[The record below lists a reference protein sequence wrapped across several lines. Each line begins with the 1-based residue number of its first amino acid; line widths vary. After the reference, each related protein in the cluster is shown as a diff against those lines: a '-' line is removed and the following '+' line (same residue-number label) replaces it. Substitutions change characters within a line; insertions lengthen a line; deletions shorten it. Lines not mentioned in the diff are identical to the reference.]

1 MIRASFGRVRSLWR
15 DFRHR
20 SRLDADI
27 REEFQLHIELRTED
41 LIRDGLS
48 PAEAKRRARAE
59 FGNPERYKD
68 EGRVSRGLAAFD
80 GLRFSWLDFKLGL
93 RMLGRFPGLTIV
105 GCLAMA
111 LGIAMGTGGFEFVK
125 DQLFPDPP
133 YAQRDRIVVIE
144 NISTRT
150 TRPERQALHDFE
162 RWREELRSVEHL
174 SALSLRR
181 RNLVVGSDGSAP
193 VTEAGISASA
203 FELVS
208 VAPLLGRPLLS
219 SDESLTAPAVAVLSH
234 DLWRRRFA
242 EDADVVGRAVSLGG
256 MATIVVG
263 VMPPGFAFLVESGS
277 PIPDPQDLWVPFRP
291 ESSAYVY
298 GDGPAISI
306 FGRLA
311 SGIRIEQA
319 QSEVAEVGTR
329 AATEW
334 PETHGHLRPALQPLT
349 ASLLSLEGLVRSG
362 GLTLSAVF
370 LIGLMLILCANVALL
385 LFARAA
391 TREGEIA
398 MRSALGASRGRIVG
412 QLFAE
417 ALALAAVAI
426 IVGLAGAS
434 LGLRWVYRVVESLG
448 EAQGFTIP
456 AWLDPSLSPITI
468 LFGVL
473 LGTIG
478 AVIAGVM
485 PGVKVT
491 GGQAYA
497 SLQRTGGS
505 GSGVRLGGVWTG
517 IIVTQVALTV
527 MFVPIAT
534 LLAVTMW
541 GIRAPD
547 LGLPASEYVA
557 VQLEMDGDV
566 AGAFSGATPVADGGL
581 LARFTSKYRELERRL
596 LAEPGVTA
604 VTTAAQLPGETHPS
618 RRGIELDI
626 LNGQTPSG
634 PRNRAQ
640 IASVDAGFFDA
651 MSAPILA
658 GRGFSA
664 VDLVEESR
672 TVVVNES
679 FVREFLSGRAAAGA
693 RLRYSGSSGSMAADP
708 SVEPPWL
715 EIIGVVRDLGMDSNP
730 DLPHNAGIYHP
741 LVPGEVYPVRMAV
754 RVLQDPDLFIPRL
767 RALASEVGPDLRLY
781 RPRPLDEIARGT
793 LIAFDAWFRFVVFAG
808 IFSIFLVNAGTYAV
822 ISFTV
827 TRRTREIGIRVAL
840 GAERHQII
848 GAVLSR
854 MFRHV
859 ALGVLIG
866 AVLGLTL
873 GFGLAEGAWRPTLRD
888 GGLVIAYVLVMTA
901 VCMLACLG
909 PVRRAMRIEPREAL
923 AADG

>member
-1 MIRASFGRVRSLWR
+1 MIRASFGRLRSLWR
-15 DFRHR
+15 DLRHR
-20 SRLDADI
+20 SGLDAEI

-111 LGIAMGTGGFEFVK
+111 LGIAIGAGGFEFVK

-150 TRPERQALHDFE
+150 TRPEPRAFRDFE

-174 SALSLRR
+174 SALRFRR
-181 RNLVVGSDGSAP
+181 RNLVVGSENSAP
-193 VTEAGISASA
+193 VAEAAVSASA

-219 SDESLTAPAVAVLSH
+219 SDESQTSPDVVVLSH
-234 DLWRRRFA
+234 DLWRRRFG
-242 EDADVVGRAVSLGG
+242 EDASVVGRAVTLGG
-256 MATIVVG
+256 TATIVVG
-263 VMPPGFAFLVESGS
+263 VMPPGFAFLVESGF
-277 PIPDPQDLWVPFRP
+277 PIPYPQDLWIPIRP
-291 ESSAYVY
+291 DPSSYEPS
-298 GDGPAISI
+298 DGPAIAI

-311 SGIRIEQA
+311 SGISIEQA
-319 QSEVAEVGTR
+319 RSELAEAGTR
-329 AATEW
+329 AAAEW
-334 PETHGHLRPALQPLT
+334 SDTHGHLRPALQPLT
-349 ASLLSLEGLVRSG
+349 ASLLSLEGLVKSG

-391 TREGEIA
+391 TRESEIA

-426 IVGLAGAS
+426 IVGLTGAS
-434 LGLRWVYRVVESLG
+434 LGLRWVYRVVNSLG

-456 AWLDPSLSPITI
+456 AWLEPSLSPITI

-473 LGTIG
+473 LGIIG
-478 AVIAGVM
+478 AVIVGVM
-485 PGVKVT
+485 PGLKVT
-491 GGQAYA
+491 GRGAYA

-505 GSGVRLGGVWTG
+505 GSGVQLGGVWTG

-527 MFVPIAT
+527 MFAPVAIM
-534 LLAVTMW
+534 LAVAMW
-541 GIRAPD
+541 GIRTPD
-547 LGLPASEYVA
+547 LGLPASEYLA
-557 VQLEMDGDV
+557 VQLEMDGD
-566 AGAFSGATPVADGGL
+566 AGGVGGGGAPIADGGL
-581 LARFTSKYRELERRL
+581 LARFTNEYRELERRL
-596 LAEPGVTA
+596 LAEPGVAA

-626 LNGQTPSG
+626 LNGQTPFG

-658 GRGFSA
+658 GREFSS
-664 VDLVEESR
+664 VDLVDESR
-672 TVVVNES
+672 AIVVNES
-679 FVREFLSGRAAAGA
+679 FVREFLSGRTAVGA
-693 RLRYSGSSGSMAADP
+693 RLRYSGSPGSMAADP
-708 SVEPPWL
+708 PVEAPWF

-730 DLPHNAGIYHP
+730 GLPHNAGIYHP

-754 RVLQDPDLFIPRL
+754 RVLQDPDLFVPRL
-767 RALASEVGPDLRLY
+767 RALADDVGPDLRDRLI
-781 RPRPLDEIARGT
+781 RSLRGRSSST
-793 LIAFDAWFRFVVFAG
+793 TRGFASS
-808 IFSIFLVNAGTYAV
+808 FS
-822 ISFTV
+822 
-827 TRRTREIGIRVAL
+827 R
-840 GAERHQII
+840 
-848 GAVLSR
+848 
-854 MFRHV
+854 
-859 ALGVLIG
+859 
-866 AVLGLTL
+866 
-873 GFGLAEGAWRPTLRD
+873 
-888 GGLVIAYVLVMTA
+888 
-901 VCMLACLG
+901 G
-909 PVRRAMRIEPREAL
+909 PSPSSW
-923 AADG
+923 